1 MLILIART
9 TFVIGFFV
17 FHFSFFTFV
26 RRTTFAIV
34 PADLRSAGKKYK
46 KQSSALADFQSANF
60 LFHIISQFYANI
72 GYWIFH
78 FSLKQSLCLHLFRAS
93 LMDFCI
99 YFMQFWQNSAF
110 ILCNS
115 CKIQYICHDIK

>member
-46 KQSSALADFQSANF
+46 DFQSANF

-78 FSLKQSLCLHLFRAS
+78 FSF
-93 LMDFCI
+93 FT
-99 YFMQFWQNSAF
+99 
-110 ILCNS
+110 
-115 CKIQYICHDIK
+115 